1 MISNIIKLLN
11 SDEKKNFI
19 LMFLLLTVNSFLELL
34 SVAAFYPMFKIFF
47 EGSFKIGIINEYLAT
62 NNLENFYEIYGIY
75 IFLALILFIYLL
87 KNLFNIYFAYKQHQF
102 SKNVRVRISEELIQ
116 KYISSDYTKF
126 LKKKLGN
133 TLRNTQLTISFSTNV
148 VTLLNFLS
156 EIFIFFLLISF
167 LLFIEFKITFLTFV
181 VLAIILLFIKR
192 FSKDKFYNLG
202 VISQKYAEKLNQEIV
217 QMFSGIR
224 EIKIMKK
231 ESFFLKKFIKI
242 NNLEASNNFMR
253 DFLLQ
258 LPRAIVE
265 MSVVTL
271 IIMIISGMYFFDY
284 TKSEIILYIS
294 LLIIVASRLM
304 PAAIRIIG
312 SIQRLKYL
320 EPYSQIIISELKNFE
335 DKTSKQIIISN
346 DKKKFKFKKNIE
358 LKNIS
363 FYYHRDH
370 NIFKNMNFK
379 IVKNSCVGIIGQSGS
394 GKSTLVDLLTGLINP
409 TSGKIL
415 IDGHSF
421 EANKGIWQDK
431 ISYVSQSPFF
441 LTDTIEKNI
450 AFGVDDKEINYQK
463 IYKVSKEAQIY
474 DDVMIMKDK
483 FKTKIFENGSN
494 LSGGQLQ
501 RIAIARALYR
511 SSEILILDES
521 TNSLDTHNEILFYK
535 FLKTLK
541 KKLTIIIISHKE
553 KNLDICDKL
562 YKLKKLN

>member
-1 MISNIIKLLN
+1 MK
-11 SDEKKNFI
+11 KKNFI

>member
-1 MISNIIKLLN
+1 MISNILKLLN
-11 SDEKKNFI
+11 SDEKKAFI
-19 LMFLLLTVNSFLELL
+19 LMFFLLTINSFLELL
-34 SVAAFYPMFKIFF
+34 SVAAFYPIFKIFF
-47 EGSFKIGIINEYLAT
+47 EGSFKIGIINEQLEA

-75 IFLALILFIYLL
+75 IFLALILIIYLS

-116 KYISSDYTKF
+116 KYLSSDYAKF

-148 VTLLNFLS
+148 VTLLTFLS

-167 LLFIEFKITFLTFV
+167 LLFIEFKITFLTFI
-181 VLAIILLFIKR
+181 VLAIISLTVRK

-202 VISQKYAEKLNQEIV
+202 VISQKYAEKLNQEIT
-217 QMFSGIR
+217 QMFSGFR

-242 NNLEASNNFMR
+242 NNLEAINNFMR

-271 IIMIISGMYFFDY
+271 IIMIISSMYFFDY

-294 LLIIVASRLM
+294 LLIIASSRLM

-312 SIQRLKYL
+312 SMQRLKYL
-320 EPYSQIIISELKNFE
+320 EPYSQIIISELKIYE
-335 DKTSKQIIISN
+335 DKASKKIIMLD
-346 DKKKFKFKKNIE
+346 DKKKIKFKKSIE

-363 FYYHRDH
+363 FYYYKNRK
-370 NIFKNMNFK
+370 IFKNMNFK
-379 IVKNSCVGIIGQSGS
+379 IIKNSCVGIMGQSGS

-415 IDGHSF
+415 IDGYSF
-421 EANKGIWQDK
+421 EANKEIWQDK

-474 DDVMIMKDK
+474 DDIMTMKSK
-483 FKTKIFENGSN
+483 FKTKIFDNGSN

-562 YKLKKLN
+562 YKIKKLN